1 MAKYLRLFQIV
12 TMSCIVLSGA
22 ALSAEES
29 AEDKQEAADMD
40 KLLKDNKLDTITGKM
55 ILETVEEGKEP
66 PKVIG
71 TLIADKET
79 YKIQLMHK
87 DQYKDLV
94 TFNNQ
99 TVSMVGHLVEKEGQ
113 GKTIYFEN
121 LDFAAARAPGR
132 PKRGGF

>member
-1 MAKYLRLFQIV
+1 MPAYLRMFQIV
-12 TMSCIVLSGA
+12 ALSAIVLSCSA
-22 ALSAEES
+22 ICAEES
-29 AEDKQEAADMD
+29 AEDRQEAAAMD

-66 PKVIG
+66 PKVVG

-94 TFNNQ
+94 SFNNQ
-99 TVSMVGHLVEKEGQ
+99 TVNMVGHLVEKEGQ

-121 LDFAAARAPGR
+121 LDFAAPRAPSR
-132 PKRGGF
+132 TKRGGF